1 MCHITPFS
9 LKLLDCWTTYL
20 AFSSEK
26 HSLSTSNIPRPMPG
40 AENMDIF
47 TELKKIKKKKLFTF
61 QSFDVI
67 K

>member
-47 TELKKIKKKKLFTF
+47 TELKELKKKKTIHISKL
-61 QSFDVI
+61 
-67 K
+67 